1 LAMHHNGGKR
11 TVQPVEGVINLKFF
25 GNVEISHV
33 AWLLLV
39 KAMWSGLRSV
49 FTHRR
54 SLLLRLIAQTIGER
68 NSETRN
74 ILDNTLV
81 GILFRLIF

>member
-1 LAMHHNGGKR
+1 
-11 TVQPVEGVINLKFF
+11 
-25 GNVEISHV
+25 
-33 AWLLLV
+33 
-39 KAMWSGLRSV
+39 MWSGLRSV